1 MSLITPEFGLLFW
14 MTVIFAIVFFLLAK
28 FGFPVITDMVRKRQE
43 RIDRSLKDAR
53 EIEARMGQM
62 VEEHARMLDEARK
75 EQAQILREATDTR
88 NKILAT
94 AKDEAREEAAKILAE
109 ARTEIEAEKEAA
121 LRDVRKEVAVLS
133 VSIAEKILRKEL
145 SEDKEQREYIDR
157 MVDETVHEQ
166 AQSWTKA
173 SSGPGMPTPW

>member
-1 MSLITPEFGLLFW
+1 MNLVTPDAGLLFW
-14 MTVIFAIVFFLLAK
+14 MVVIFGLLFFLLWK
-28 FGFPVITDMVRKRQE
+28 FGFPIITSMVEKRNSTIE
-43 RIDRSLKDAR
+43 KSLKDAH

-62 VEEHARMLDEARK
+62 VEEHARMLEEARK
-75 EQAQILREATDTR
+75 EQAQILRDATDTR

-109 ARTEIEAEKEAA
+109 ARTQIEAEKEAA

-145 SEDKEQREYIDR
+145 ADDGAQREYIDR
-157 MVDETVHEQ
+157 MVEETVRED
-166 AQSWTKA
+166 ARS
-173 SSGPGMPTPW
+173 

>member
-1 MSLITPEFGLLFW
+1 MQLLMPDTGLLFW
-14 MTVIFAIVFFLLAK
+14 MVVIFGLVFFLLAK
-28 FGFPVITDMVRKRQE
+28 FGFPIITSMVEKRNST
-43 RIDRSLKDAR
+43 IDKSLKDAR

-62 VEEHARMLDEARK
+62 AEEHARMLDEARK

-145 SEDKEQREYIDR
+145 ADDGAQREYIDR
-157 MVDETVHEQ
+157 MVEETVREE
-166 AQSWTKA
+166 ARS
-173 SSGPGMPTPW
+173 

>member
-1 MSLITPEFGLLFW
+1 MQLITPDTGLLFW
-14 MTVIFAIVFFLLAK
+14 MVVIFGLVFFLLWK
-28 FGFPVITDMVRKRQE
+28 FGFPIITEMVDKRNATIE
-43 RIDRSLKDAR
+43 KSLKDAH

-88 NKILAT
+88 NKILAQ
-94 AKDEAREEAAKILAE
+94 AKDDAREEAAKILAE

-145 SEDKEQREYIDR
+145 ADDKKQQEYIDR
-157 MVDETVHEQ
+157 MVDETVREEAH
-166 AQSWTKA
+166 S
-173 SSGPGMPTPW
+173 

>member
-1 MSLITPEFGLLFW
+1 MQLITPDTGLLFW
-14 MTVIFAIVFFLLAK
+14 MVVIFGLVFFLLAK
-28 FGFPVITDMVRKRQE
+28 FGFPIITSMVDKRNATIE
-43 RIDRSLKDAR
+43 KSLKDAH

-88 NKILAT
+88 NKIIAT
-94 AKDEAREEAAKILAE
+94 AKDEAREEAGKILAE

-145 SEDKEQREYIDR
+145 SDQEGQKEYIDR
-157 MVDETVHEQ
+157 MVEETVREQ
-166 AQSWTKA
+166 AQS
-173 SSGPGMPTPW
+173 

>member
-1 MSLITPEFGLLFW
+1 MQLITPDTGLLFW
-14 MTVIFAIVFFLLAK
+14 MVVIFGLLFFLLWK
-28 FGFPVITDMVRKRQE
+28 FGFPIITEMVDKRNATIE
-43 RIDRSLKDAR
+43 KSLKDAH

-62 VEEHARMLDEARK
+62 VEEHARMLEEARK

-88 NKILAT
+88 NKILAN

-145 SEDKEQREYIDR
+145 AKDGEQREYIDR
-157 MVDETVHEQ
+157 MVEETVREE
-166 AQSWTKA
+166 ARS
-173 SSGPGMPTPW
+173 

>member
-1 MSLITPEFGLLFW
+1 MNLVTPDSGLLFW
-14 MTVIFAIVFFLLAK
+14 MVVIFGLVFFLLWK
-28 FGFPVITDMVRKRQE
+28 FGFPVITEMVEKRNATIE
-43 RIDRSLKDAR
+43 KSLKDAH

-88 NKILAT
+88 NKILAQ
-94 AKDEAREEAAKILAE
+94 AKDEAREEASKILAD

-121 LRDVRKEVAVLS
+121 LRDGRREVAVLS

-145 SEDKEQREYIDR
+145 ADDRAQRDYIDR
-157 MVDETVHEQ
+157 MVEEAVRDGDR
-166 AQSWTKA
+166 S
-173 SSGPGMPTPW
+173 

>member
-1 MSLITPEFGLLFW
+1 MQLITPDAGLLFW
-14 MTVIFAIVFFLLAK
+14 MVVIFGLLFFLLWK
-28 FGFPVITDMVRKRQE
+28 FGFPIITDMVEKRNATIEQ
-43 RIDRSLKDAR
+43 SLKDAH

-88 NKILAT
+88 NKILAQ
-94 AKDEAREEAAKILAE
+94 AKDDAREEAAKILAE

-145 SEDKEQREYIDR
+145 ADDAQQKEYIDR
-157 MVDETVHEQ
+157 MVDETVREQ
-166 AQSWTKA
+166 AQS
-173 SSGPGMPTPW
+173 

>member
-1 MSLITPEFGLLFW
+1 MPDTGLLFW
-14 MTVIFAIVFFLLAK
+14 MVVIFGLVFFLLAK
-28 FGFPVITDMVRKRQE
+28 FGFPIITSMIEKRNSTIE
-43 RIDRSLKDAR
+43 KSLKDAR

-88 NKILAT
+88 NKIIAT

-145 SEDKEQREYIDR
+145 ADDGAQREYIDR
-157 MVDETVHEQ
+157 MVDETVREEVH
-166 AQSWTKA
+166 S
-173 SSGPGMPTPW
+173 

>member
-1 MSLITPEFGLLFW
+1 MQLITPDTGLLFW
-14 MTVIFAIVFFLLAK
+14 MVVIFGLLFFLLWK
-28 FGFPVITDMVRKRQE
+28 FGFPIITEMVDKRNATIE
-43 RIDRSLKDAR
+43 KSLKDAH

-88 NKILAT
+88 NKILAN

-145 SEDKEQREYIDR
+145 ADDTQQKEYIDR
-157 MVDETVHEQ
+157 MVEETVREEVH
-166 AQSWTKA
+166 S
-173 SSGPGMPTPW
+173 

>member
-1 MSLITPEFGLLFW
+1 MQLITPDTGLLFW
-14 MTVIFAIVFFLLAK
+14 MVVIFGLLFFLLWK
-28 FGFPVITDMVRKRQE
+28 FGFPIITEMVEKRNATIE
-43 RIDRSLKDAR
+43 KSLKDAH

-62 VEEHARMLDEARK
+62 VEEHARMLEEARK

-157 MVDETVHEQ
+157 MVEETVREQ
-166 AQSWTKA
+166 AQS
-173 SSGPGMPTPW
+173 

>member
-145 SEDKEQREYIDR
+145 AKDGEQREYIDR
-157 MVDETVHEQ
+157 MVEETVREE
-166 AQSWTKA
+166 ARS
-173 SSGPGMPTPW
+173 